1 MKTCVKALC
10 TTLALTAVLSFGLS
24 AHAISYTDSSQ
35 IQYKTAV
42 GVMSGTGVIS
52 GYTDG
57 SFCPKDPITREQA
70 AKLVAFAA
78 IGEDAVSR
86 LPRVDTG
93 FSDVPAARWSAP
105 YVNWCRENGIIDGV
119 SEKTFD
125 PNGKVTGYQLSKM
138 LLCAV
143 GYGQIG
149 EYSGASWELEA
160 AKGGFAKG
168 IFTGITES
176 NPGQN
181 VTREDAAFYLFNTI
195 TKLEKVVYD
204 EAAGKYVP
212 ADGTEEADNTF
223 GASVFGIVTNG
234 DKATTFT
241 GTVTENSANGQ
252 KGTTISGTHYDYE
265 TGAAYLGHRV
275 TVYTNGQAAPKTRV
289 YYIADES
296 TTVELKAAI
305 SGRELFQKTIGENV
319 TVAKNVLVFN
329 EKGLVSE
336 ETAIPG
342 FDTAAC
348 TAPAGSYVYNDGVIT
363 AYFPH
368 FEEFAAAVGET
379 KDGNIRIGAKTY
391 PVDSV
396 YCELGAL
403 SKGEIVLARAIG
415 DKLSVTPATILTGR
429 VTKTETASD
438 GSVTYT
444 VSGAKLSVSKIR
456 VEGAIDTVP
465 APVPVTLYRFY
476 CDSDCAVF
484 AIQLAH

>member
-1 MKTCVKALC
+1 MKTCIKALC
-10 TTLALTAVLSFGLS
+10 TTLALAAVLSFSPS
-24 AHAISYTDSSQ
+24 AHAIAYTDSAQ

-57 SFCPKDPITREQA
+57 PFCPKNPITREQA
-70 AKLVAFAA
+70 AKLVTFAA

-86 LPRVDTG
+86 LPHTDTG

-119 SEKTFD
+119 SEKSFD

-143 GYGQIG
+143 GYGQNG
-149 EYSGASWELEA
+149 EYSDASWELEA

-168 IFTGITES
+168 IFTGIANS
-176 NPGQN
+176 NLGQS

-195 TKLEKVVYD
+195 TKLEKVVD

-212 ADGTEEADNTF
+212 ADGTGEADNTL
-223 GASVFGIVTNG
+223 GSSVFGIVTNG
-234 DKATTFT
+234 SKATIHT
-241 GTVTENSANGQ
+241 GIVTENSANGQ
-252 KGTTISGTHYDYE
+252 KGTTVSGAHYDYE

-275 TVYTNGQAAPKTRV
+275 TVYTNGQAAPKTRI
-289 YYIADES
+289 YYMADES
-296 TTVELKAAI
+296 QTVELRSAI
-305 SGRELFQKTIGENV
+305 SGKEYFKKTFGENV
-319 TVAKNVLVFN
+319 TVAKDVLVFN
-329 EKGLVSE
+329 EKGVVSE

-342 FDTAAC
+342 FDTATC
-348 TAPAGSYVYNDGVIT
+348 TVPAGSYVYNDGVIT

-391 PVDSV
+391 PADSV
-396 YCELGAL
+396 YCELGSL
-403 SKGEIVLARAIG
+403 SKGEIVLARVIG
-415 DKLSVTPATILTGR
+415 DKLSVKPATTLTGR

-444 VSGAKLSVSKIR
+444 VSGAKLPVSKIR